1 VGAALP
7 VLPYLF
13 GTGSLWPAAM
23 IAALGLFVAGALVS
37 KITARP
43 WWFGGLRQLAF
54 GAAAAVITYGF
65 GALIGAN
72 GL

>member
-1 VGAALP
+1 VTTRA
-7 VLPYLF
+7 
-13 GTGSLWPAAM
+13 
-23 IAALGLFVAGALVS
+23 
-37 KITARP
+37 

-54 GAAAAVITYGF
+54 GAAAALITYGV